1 MVTPPDISRIPALR
15 AVPTSPMPFG
25 CDGPP
30 SDWPLFVGE
39 RGRLSVNGVQRVVR
53 KHATFAR
60 VDATPQLLRHTFA
73 FGYWVKHRDLVSLA
87 EALGLE
93 SVESVRMYSQLTAP
107 GDCDVGD
114 VDDAL
119 ALLTPMVR

>member
-1 MVTPPDISRIPALR
+1 MPPNTGRIPALR

-25 CDGPP
+25 CQGSPAE
-30 SDWPLFVGE
+30 WPLFVGE

-73 FGYWVKHRDLVSLA
+73 FGFWARTRDLVDLA
-87 EALGLE
+87 EVLGLE
-93 SVESVRMYSQLTAP
+93 SVDSVKIYAQLTAP
-107 GDCDVGD
+107 GDVV
-114 VDDAL
+114 VDAVDEAL
-119 ALLTPMVR
+119 SLLKPMGR